1 MARCPVRTHL
11 LGKVMNLGFV
21 GLGAMGRPMALH
33 LMKHGHRLGVYA
45 RRAESAA
52 PLVAAGAT
60 RYTTPAAL
68 AAQCEVV
75 FTMVTNSQ
83 DLQQVVLGADG
94 VIHGIRPGGVL
105 VDMETISPT
114 VARSVA
120 AALAAKNVDM
130 LDAPVSGGPTGAEQA
145 TLAIMAGGKAAVF
158 ERVKPLFECL
168 GKTII
173 RVGDSGAGQITK
185 ACNQLLL
192 LVTAQGAAE
201 ALALAKRC
209 GADVATVREVMM
221 AGIASSRVLDVFGK
235 RMVEGNFEN
244 GIDTRLY
251 HKDLAIALGLV
262 HELGAAAPAASV
274 TMQHINAAIGRG
286 DGTRD
291 LSVLIEVLE
300 GMSKKNT

>member
-1 MARCPVRTHL
+1 M
-11 LGKVMNLGFV
+11 KLGFI
-21 GLGAMGRPMALH
+21 GLGAMGRLMALH
-33 LMKHGHRLGVYA
+33 LMKHGHSMGVYA

-60 RYTTPAAL
+60 RYDTPAAL
-68 AAQCEVV
+68 AAQCEVI
-75 FTMVTNSQ
+75 FTMVTNSH
-83 DLQQVVLGADG
+83 DVEQVVLGADG
-94 VIHGIRPGGVL
+94 IAQGAKTGSVL

-114 VARSVA
+114 VARRIAVE
-120 AALAAKNVDM
+120 LAKKGVEM
-130 LDAPVSGGPTGAEQA
+130 LDAPVSGGPAGAEQA
-145 TLAIMAGGKAAVF
+145 TLAIMVGGKPEVF
-158 ERVKPLFECL
+158 ERIKPLFACL

-209 GADVATVREVMM
+209 GLDPVVVRQVMM
-221 AGIASSRVLDVFGK
+221 SGMASSRVLDVFGK
-235 RMVEGNFEN
+235 RMVERNFAN

-251 HKDLAIALGLV
+251 HKDLDIALGLA
-262 HELGAAAPAASV
+262 HDLGAAAPAASV
-274 TMQHINAAIGRG
+274 TMQHINAVSGRG
-286 DGTRD
+286 EGASD

-300 GMSKKNT
+300 SLSRK

>member
-1 MARCPVRTHL
+1 
-11 LGKVMNLGFV
+11 
-21 GLGAMGRPMALH
+21 MGRPMALH
-33 LMKHGHRLGVYA
+33 LMKHGHSMGVYA

-60 RYTTPAAL
+60 RYDTPAAL

-83 DLQQVVLGADG
+83 DVEHIVLGPDG
-94 VIHGIRPGGVL
+94 IAQGARAGSVL

-114 VARSVA
+114 VARHVA
-120 AALAAKNVDM
+120 AELLKKGVEM

-145 TLAIMAGGKAAVF
+145 TLAIMVGGKQDVF
-158 ERVKPLFECL
+158 ERIKPLFACM
-168 GKTII
+168 GKTIV

-192 LVTAQGAAE
+192 LVTAQGTAE

-209 GADVATVREVMM
+209 GVDPATVREVLMS
-221 AGIASSRVLDVFGK
+221 GIAASRVLEVFGK
-235 RMVEGNFEN
+235 RMVERNFAN

-251 HKDLAIALGLV
+251 HKDLNIALGLA
-262 HELGAAAPAASV
+262 HEHGAAAPAASV

-286 DGTRD
+286 EGSSD
-291 LSVLIEVLE
+291 LSVLIDMLE
-300 GMSKKNT
+300 SMSQKHTTDHT

>member
-1 MARCPVRTHL
+1 M
-11 LGKVMNLGFV
+11 KLGFI

-33 LMKHGHRLGVYA
+33 LMKHGHSMGVYA

-52 PLVAAGAT
+52 PLVTAGAT
-60 RYTTPAAL
+60 RYDTPAAL
-68 AAQCEVV
+68 AASCEVI

-83 DLQQVVLGADG
+83 DFVEVATGDNGIVHGARDGSVV
-94 VIHGIRPGGVL
+94 
-105 VDMETISPT
+105 VDMETISPAA
-114 VARSVA
+114 VGSVA
-120 AALAAKNVDM
+120 AVLAKQGVEM
-130 LDAPVSGGPTGAEQA
+130 LDAPVSGGPAGAQQA
-145 TLAIMAGGKAAVF
+145 TLAIMAGGKAEVF
-158 ERVKPLFECL
+158 ERIKPLFACM

-209 GADVATVREVMM
+209 GVDPAVVRDVMM
-221 AGIASSRVLDVFGK
+221 GGIAASRVLDVFGK
-235 RMVEGNFEN
+235 RMVERNFAN
-244 GIDTRLY
+244 GIDARFY

-262 HELGAAAPAASV
+262 HEHGAVAPAASV
-274 TMQHINAAIGRG
+274 TMQHINAVVGRG
-286 DGTRD
+286 DGSND

-300 GMSKKNT
+300 AMNHKNT

>member
-1 MARCPVRTHL
+1 
-11 LGKVMNLGFV
+11 
-21 GLGAMGRPMALH
+21 MGRPMALH
-33 LMKHGHRLGVYA
+33 LMRHGHTLGVYA
-45 RRAESAA
+45 RRTESAA
-52 PLVAAGAT
+52 PLVTAGAT
-60 RYTTPAAL
+60 RYDTPAAL
-68 AAQCEVV
+68 AAACEVI

-83 DLQQVVLGADG
+83 DVEHIVLGPDG
-94 VIHGIRPGGVL
+94 IAQGAKAGSVL

-114 VARSVA
+114 VAREV
-120 AALAAKNVDM
+120 ALALAKQGVEM

-145 TLAIMAGGKAAVF
+145 TLAIMAGGKPEVF
-158 ERVKPLFECL
+158 ERIKPLFACM

-209 GADVATVREVMM
+209 GVDPAVVREVLMG
-221 AGIASSRVLDVFGK
+221 GIASSRVLDVFGK
-235 RMVEGNFEN
+235 RMVERNFAN

-251 HKDLAIALGLV
+251 HKDMDIALGLV
-262 HELGAAAPAASV
+262 HEHGAAAPAASV

-286 DGTRD
+286 EGSSD
-291 LSVLIEVLE
+291 LSILIDVLE
-300 GMSKKNT
+300 GMSRK

>member
-1 MARCPVRTHL
+1 
-11 LGKVMNLGFV
+11 
-21 GLGAMGRPMALH
+21 MGRPMALH
-33 LMKHGHRLGVYA
+33 LMKHGHAMGVYA

-60 RYTTPAAL
+60 RYDTPAAL
-68 AAQCEVV
+68 AAQCEVI
-75 FTMVTNSQ
+75 FTMVTSSQ
-83 DLQQVVLGADG
+83 DVESVVLGEEGIA
-94 VIHGIRPGGVL
+94 HGLKRGSVL

-114 VARSVA
+114 VARRVA
-120 AALAAKNVDM
+120 AELAKQGVDM
-130 LDAPVSGGPTGAEQA
+130 LDAPVSGGPAGAEAA
-145 TLAIMAGGKAAVF
+145 TLAIMAGGKPEVF
-158 ERVKPLFECL
+158 ERVKPLFACM

-209 GADVATVREVMM
+209 GVDPATVREVLMG
-221 AGIASSRVLDVFGK
+221 GIASSRVLDVFGK
-235 RMVEGNFEN
+235 RMVERNFAN

-251 HKDLAIALGLV
+251 HKDMNIALGLV
-262 HELGAAAPAASV
+262 HELGAAAPAAAV

-286 DGTRD
+286 EGTSD
-291 LSVLIEVLE
+291 LAVLIEVLE
-300 GMSKKNT
+300 GLGRK

>member
-1 MARCPVRTHL
+1 M
-11 LGKVMNLGFV
+11 KLGFI
-21 GLGAMGRPMALH
+21 GLGVMGRPMALH
-33 LMKHGHRLGVYA
+33 LMKHGHSMGVYA

-60 RYTTPAAL
+60 RYDTPAAL
-68 AAQCEVV
+68 AAVCEVV

-83 DLQQVVLGADG
+83 DVEQIVLGADG
-94 VIHGIRPGGVL
+94 IAQGAKAGSVL

-114 VARSVA
+114 VARHVA
-120 AALAAKNVDM
+120 AELLKKGVEM
-130 LDAPVSGGPTGAEQA
+130 LDAPVSGGPAGAEQA
-145 TLAIMAGGKAAVF
+145 TLAIMAGGKPEVF
-158 ERVKPLFECL
+158 ERIKPLFACM

-173 RVGDSGAGQITK
+173 RVGDRGAGQITK

-209 GADVATVREVMM
+209 GVDPAIVREVLMG
-221 AGIASSRVLDVFGK
+221 GIASSRVLDVFGK
-235 RMVEGNFEN
+235 RMVERNFVN

-251 HKDLAIALGLV
+251 HKDMSIALGLV
-262 HELGAAAPAASV
+262 HEHGAAAPAAAV

-286 DGTRD
+286 EGGSD
-291 LSVLIEVLE
+291 LSVLIDVLE
-300 GMSKKNT
+300 SLSRK

>member
-1 MARCPVRTHL
+1 MLTCITLLFANHL
-11 LGKVMNLGFV
+11 NYYQFYLERQGVLGFW
-21 GLGAMGRPMALH
+21 G
-33 LMKHGHRLGVYA
+33 
-45 RRAESAA
+45 ESAA
-52 PLVAAGAT
+52 PLVTAGAT
-60 RYTTPAAL
+60 RYDTPAAL
-68 AAQCEVV
+68 AAACEVI

-83 DLQQVVLGADG
+83 DVEHIVLGPDG
-94 VIHGIRPGGVL
+94 IAQGAKAGSVL

-114 VARSVA
+114 VAREV
-120 AALAAKNVDM
+120 ALALAKQGVEM

-145 TLAIMAGGKAAVF
+145 TLAIMAGGKPEVF
-158 ERVKPLFECL
+158 ERIKPLFACM

-209 GADVATVREVMM
+209 GVDPAVVREVLMG
-221 AGIASSRVLDVFGK
+221 GIASSRVLDVFGK
-235 RMVEGNFEN
+235 RMVERNFAN

-251 HKDLAIALGLV
+251 HKDMDIALGLV
-262 HELGAAAPAASV
+262 HEHGAAAPAASV

-286 DGTRD
+286 EGGSD
-291 LSVLIEVLE
+291 LSVLIDVLE
-300 GMSKKNT
+300 GMSRK

>member
-1 MARCPVRTHL
+1 M
-11 LGKVMNLGFV
+11 KLGFI
-21 GLGAMGRPMALH
+21 GLGLMGRPMALH
-33 LMKHGHRLGVYA
+33 LMRHGHTMGVYA
-45 RRAESAA
+45 RRTESTA

-60 RYTTPAAL
+60 RYDTPAAL
-68 AAQCEVV
+68 AAASDVI

-83 DLQQVVLGADG
+83 DVEQIVFGTDGIAGIAQGARSG
-94 VIHGIRPGGVL
+94 SVL

-114 VARSVA
+114 VARHVA
-120 AALAAKNVDM
+120 AELARKGVEM
-130 LDAPVSGGPTGAEQA
+130 LDAPVSGGPAGAEQA
-145 TLAIMAGGKAAVF
+145 TLAIMVGGKPEVF
-158 ERVKPLFECL
+158 ERIKPLFACM

-209 GADVATVREVMM
+209 GVDPATVREVLMG
-221 AGIASSRVLDVFGK
+221 GIASSRVLEVFGK
-235 RMVEGNFEN
+235 RIVERNFAN

-251 HKDLAIALGLV
+251 HKDMNIALGLA
-262 HELGAAAPAASV
+262 HEHGAATPTASV

-286 DGTRD
+286 EGGSD
-291 LSVLIEVLE
+291 LAVLIEVLE
-300 GMSKKNT
+300 GLSRK